1 MQTKTFEDQK
11 TGNYFK
17 EIFTKASVE
26 GFVAATKALYGMPDG
41 EEDVTLALKDSKI
54 KLFGIVA
61 NDDKVFLNLMQ
72 DMRKDIP
79 DLEIKVID
87 ECDHWMIVENPE
99 AVDEALGEFLDAIKI
114 LA

>member
-1 MQTKTFEDQK
+1 
-11 TGNYFK
+11 
-17 EIFTKASVE
+17 
-26 GFVAATKALYGMPDG
+26 MPDG

-72 DMRKDIP
+72 DMKKDIP
-79 DLEIKVID
+79 NLEIKVID

-99 AVDEALGEFLDAIKI
+99 AVDKALAEFLDTIKV
-114 LA
+114 LT